1 MLTIIINGPFS
12 CSLGGNSELGE
23 GKEQKHF
30 AAGSSSAWDLTR
42 QSDHI

>member
-1 MLTIIINGPFS
+1 MLTIIINRLFS

-30 AAGSSSAWDLTR
+30 AAGSGSAWDLTR
-42 QSDHI
+42 QSGHV